1 VPPVVVVEAPAPP
14 PPLPP
19 LPTVQSTDGRF
30 VLTDTSLTVLGQ
42 TFGLRE
48 LERADVQQVR
58 WVLWV
63 LLGGM
68 GLAVVL
74 IAFLQNWLH
83 TLPAMVGMALTAL
96 LLVYGY
102 RGSNRLRLW
111 RLSPEPAHFAL
122 PGELATWQ
130 RLTAELNRRIVRA
143 HDRAAAE
150 AAYLLAAAEA
160 EALHSPPAPTTF
172 PTPLA

>member
-1 VPPVVVVEAPAPP
+1 VPPVVEVPVLPP
-14 PPLPP
+14 PPPP

-30 VLTDTSLTVLGQ
+30 ILTDTSLTVLGQ

-83 TLPAMVGMALTAL
+83 TLPAMTGMALTAL
-96 LLVYGY
+96 LLAYGY

-150 AAYLLAAAEA
+150 AAVLLAIAEA
-160 EALHSPPAPTTF
+160 EALNSQAAADTY